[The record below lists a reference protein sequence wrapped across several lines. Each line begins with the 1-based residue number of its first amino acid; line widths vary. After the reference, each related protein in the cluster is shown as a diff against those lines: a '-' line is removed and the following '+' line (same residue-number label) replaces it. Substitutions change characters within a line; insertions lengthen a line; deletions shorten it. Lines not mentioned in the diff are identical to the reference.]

1 LDLIASSINNDQ
13 AKRNFIE
20 SLKSPKTKANYIN
33 SLRYFMDFLKIDRE
47 NYSAL
52 VTAEPLMIQSRI
64 IDYIIYCRDVKRL
77 SPGTIHTDAAA
88 IKHFYRSS
96 TFTA

>member
-1 LDLIASSINNDQ
+1 
-13 AKRNFIE
+13 
-20 SLKSPKTKANYIN
+20 
-33 SLRYFMDFLKIDRE
+33 MDFLKIDRE

-52 VTAEPLMIQSRI
+52 MTAEPIIIQSRI

-88 IKHFYRSS
+88 IKHFYNMNDIELKWKKIHSFEGEFYRVVEDRATYHSV
-96 TFTA
+96 TDPQAKY